1 IEHTTGIPYSP
12 TGQAIIERTHKTLKG
27 LLERQK
33 GGSELNSPIVRL
45 SQALFT
51 LKFLNCTFEEPDP
64 PVLRH
69 FSNDTRAKLKEK
81 APVLIRDPETK
92 EVQGP

>member
-1 IEHTTGIPYSP
+1 IEHTTGIPHSL
-12 TGQAIIERTHKTLKG
+12 TGQAIVERTHKSLKG
-27 LLERQK
+27 LLECQK
-33 GGSELNSPIVRL
+33 GSFEINSPVIRL

-51 LKFLNCTFEEPDP
+51 LNFLNCIFEEPDP

-69 FSNDTRAKLKEK
+69 FTNETRARLKEK
-81 APVLIRDPETK
+81 APVLVQDPETK